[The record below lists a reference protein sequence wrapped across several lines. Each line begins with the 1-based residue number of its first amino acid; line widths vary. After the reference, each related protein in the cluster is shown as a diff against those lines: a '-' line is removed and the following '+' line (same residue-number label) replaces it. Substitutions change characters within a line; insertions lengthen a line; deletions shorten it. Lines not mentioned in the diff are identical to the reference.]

1 MKIELAMIVLG
12 LCLVGC
18 GGGGDSSSDDDAKRQ
33 AQAEKGLQ
41 FAKTLAEQG
50 NASEQYKL
58 ALMYDNGQGVTQDD
72 STAYVWYTI
81 AAASGNAYA
90 KEKLSDIAKKMTRDQ
105 INKAKKLANKMIKDS
120 PQLLGN

>member
-1 MKIELAMIVLG
+1 MKIELAVIVLG
-12 LCLVGC
+12 LCLIGC
-18 GGGGDSSSDDDAKRQ
+18 GGDADNSLEAEAKRQ

-81 AAASGNAYA
+81 AAASGNANA

-120 PQLLGN
+120 PHLLGN

>member
-1 MKIELAMIVLG
+1 MKTVLVMIVLG

-18 GGGGDSSSDDDAKRQ
+18 GGGANSTSDAEAKRQ

-58 ALMYDNGQGVTQDD
+58 ALIYDNDQGVAEDAA
-72 STAYVWYTI
+72 TAYLWYTI
-81 AAASGNAYA
+81 AAANGNANA
-90 KEKLSDIAKKMTRDQ
+90 KEKLSEVAKKLTRDQ
-105 INKAKKLANKMIKDS
+105 IKEAKKLANKMIKDS
-120 PQLLGN
+120 PQLLGQ